1 MEKINAQDL
10 NKHLEF
16 LVNKIGPRPVGSL
29 NNQRAQAYIAD
40 VFRSNKLLVSE
51 PAFDCIDWHGS
62 KVTLTIDSTKI
73 NACIS
78 PLSVPCDIRT
88 EMILAENI
96 SELENKNFENKIV
109 VLSGELSKEA
119 LMPKNFVFY
128 NPENHQKIIK
138 FLENKKPSGI
148 VTIAHDDKAVFP
160 IIEDGDFCIPSAYVS
175 KSEGEKI
182 ISHINYE
189 AALKIVSERKESQG
203 ANVIGLK
210 QGKNKQKIVVC
221 AHFDTKPTTPG
232 AIDNASGTA
241 VLLRIAEL
249 MRDKKI
255 DNNLEFVAFNGEDY
269 YSVPGQM
276 QYLNDNVME
285 NIALVI
291 NVDGVGIKNR
301 KIGVAYINIEESRRE
316 KFLELHHEYKNIRQI
331 EPWVQGDH
339 SMFTMQGIPALAIT
353 SEDIFDLL
361 ESIIHSPEDTFDKVD
376 HNLIEETARFVIDIL
391 LQIEKSL

>member
-1 MEKINAQDL
+1 
-10 NKHLEF
+10 
-16 LVNKIGPRPVGSL
+16 
-29 NNQRAQAYIAD
+29 
-40 VFRSNKLLVSE
+40 
-51 PAFDCIDWHGS
+51 
-62 KVTLTIDSTKI
+62 
-73 NACIS
+73 
-78 PLSVPCDIRT
+78 
-88 EMILAENI
+88 
-96 SELENKNFENKIV
+96 
-109 VLSGELSKEA
+109 
-119 LMPKNFVFY
+119 VFY

-138 FLENKKPSGI
+138 LLENKKPSGI

-255 DNNLEFVAFNGEDY
+255 DNNLELVAFNGEDY